1 METYTQEKTKLARSR
16 ESRRVKLTDK
26 IVEHFPKPPKGERA
40 EVTDIHTPGLMLR
53 VTDKGTKTWT
63 VRYRRAGGTTDGKRG
78 KSQQMT
84 LGTYPLVSL
93 ADARTLASEKIK
105 IAATGA
111 DPSAQHKEE
120 VQTRNQRTFDVTLE
134 RFIEVYCKPN
144 IETWRAAQGW
154 LKKYALPELKGK
166 QLEKIT
172 RADLHDLL
180 DDLAKKHGTSSARE
194 VRKHLSKLFNW
205 AVDRG
210 ALPASP
216 LAGMRRPDLAQVAR
230 ERVLTPDEL
239 KEVWKAAGTVG
250 YPFGTMTRLLILTA
264 QRRSEI
270 AGLRRSWLRP
280 DLDAVDIPAS
290 EYKTK
295 RPHVFPLSVPAK
307 AIIEKLPIWN
317 RGDFMISTTAGERPV
332 SGFSK
337 AKTILNDMVGFSD
350 WTYHDLRRTAATRMA
365 EMGVIQEHI
374 ERVLGHAIEGV
385 AGTYNRYS
393 YLKEKQA
400 ALELWGQQ
408 WKV

>member
-1 METYTQEKTKLARSR
+1 MSSPEKRQSR
-16 ESRRVKLTDK
+16 ATRLTDK
-26 IVEHFPKPPKGERA
+26 IVQHFPKAPEGTRTETK
-40 EVTDIHTPGLMLR
+40 DSLTPGLTLR

-63 VRYRRAGGTTDGKRG
+63 VRYRRAGGADGKRG

-84 LGTYPLVSL
+84 LGVYPILSL
-93 ADARTLASEKIK
+93 ADARKLAAEKIT
-105 IAATGA
+105 IADTGA
-111 DPSAQHKEE
+111 DPAAQHEEE
-120 VQTRNQRTFDVTLE
+120 VQNRNQRTFDVILE
-134 RFIEVYCKPN
+134 RFISVYCQPDIKSGPATKRMLR
-144 IETWRAAQGW
+144 EH
-154 LKKYALPELKGK
+154 ALPKLKGRSM
-166 QLEKIT
+166 EKIT
-172 RADLHDLL
+172 RAEVHELL
-180 DDLAKKHGTSSARE
+180 DTLSAKHTPSIARE

-239 KEVWKAAGTVG
+239 KKVWDAAGTIG

-264 QRRSEI
+264 QRRNEI

-280 DLDAVDIPAS
+280 EQDAVEIPAS
-290 EYKTK
+290 EYKTD
-295 RPHVFPLSVPAK
+295 RPHVFPLSTPAK
-307 AIIEKLPIWN
+307 AIVEKLPLWN

-400 ALELWGQQ
+400 ALELWGRQ
-408 WKV
+408 WVI

>member
-1 METYTQEKTKLARSR
+1 MSSTKKR
-16 ESRRVKLTDK
+16 ESRAIKLDDK
-26 IVEHFPKPPKGERA
+26 IVQHFPKAPKGTRTE
-40 EVTDIHTPGLMLR
+40 TKDSLTPGLTLR
-53 VTDKGTKTWT
+53 VTDRGTKTWT
-63 VRYRRAGGTTDGKRG
+63 VRYRRAGGTDGKRA

-84 LGTYPLVSL
+84 LGVYPILSL
-93 ADARTLASEKIK
+93 SDARKLAKEKLV
-105 IAATGA
+105 IADTGA
-111 DPSAQHKEE
+111 DPAAEHQEE
-120 VQTRNQRTFDVTLE
+120 VQNRNQRTFDVVLE
-134 RFIEVYCKPN
+134 RFIQVYCKPD
-144 IETWRAAQGW
+144 
-154 LKKYALPELKGK
+154 LKSGPATKRMLKEHALPKLKGR
-166 QLEKIT
+166 LMEKIT
-172 RADLHDLL
+172 RADIHDLL
-180 DDLAKKHGTSSARE
+180 DDLSAKRTPSIARE

-239 KEVWKAAGTVG
+239 KKVWEAAGTIG

-264 QRRSEI
+264 QRRNEI

-280 DLDAVDIPAS
+280 EQDAVEIPAS
-290 EYKTK
+290 EYKTD
-295 RPHVFPLSVPAK
+295 RAHVFPLSTPAK
-307 AIIEKLPIWN
+307 TIVEKLPLWN